1 MTFSKPA
8 RTRVPS
14 CETFPQLHFSM
25 TQPDLARFRSR
36 VLYNTVMAVRTRGLT
51 SAAKA
56 AGSIKRPVKIAKPR
70 RKSPVLVAGKAA
82 IRIFVSYS
90 HKDAGAKDKLLIHLA
105 PLMNDSVSA
114 FYDGDMDAGDALH
127 PTIAREL
134 RHAHIFIALL
144 SPDYLA
150 SHYCWNIEYRR
161 ARNRRARGTMRVVGA
176 IVRPCGWKRTVAA
189 GFKQLP
195 ADGKPAP
202 TGEALTMPIKTS
214 SKALPA

>member
-1 MTFSKPA
+1 
-8 RTRVPS
+8 
-14 CETFPQLHFSM
+14 
-25 TQPDLARFRSR
+25 
-36 VLYNTVMAVRTRGLT
+36 
-51 SAAKA
+51 
-56 AGSIKRPVKIAKPR
+56 
-70 RKSPVLVAGKAA
+70 VLVADKAA

-114 FYDGDMDAGDALH
+114 FYDGDMDAGDVLH

-161 ARNRRARGTMRVVGA
+161 AMNRRARGTLRVVGA

-195 ADGKPAP
+195 ADGKPVTDWRSADHAYQDVVE
-202 TGEALTMPIKTS
+202 GIASVIKTLRKEQAGS
-214 SKALPA
+214 IKSPRKAVKPVKSAGSPKLPPAKAKLTRPSPRSKKSRSGA